1 MHIGIAVDGSENSLR
16 AVKHAIGLAQQLKQA
31 PSLSLINV
39 HLSALIS
46 PVAKGID
53 RHQIEQYM
61 NQIAEEELK
70 AARQA
75 VSDAGLSAQV
85 IKGHGEVAPTIIEII
100 KKENVDLMV
109 MGGKG
114 RSSLSDLI
122 LGSVTTKLMSLSPVP
137 VLVVK

>member
-53 RHQIEQYM
+53 RLQIEQYM
-61 NQIAEEELK
+61 DQIAEEELK

-85 IKGHGEVAPTIIEII
+85 IKGHGEIAPTIIEII